1 MRNTNLAQEYPVRQQ
16 IKCVP
21 RTTIENTE
29 NTMLEKA
36 IEIAVEAHRGQI
48 DKAGKIYILHP
59 LRVMLRGKTETEMII
74 GVLHDTVED
83 TPVTL
88 DMLRLEGFSEEVLSA
103 LSCITKKQGEDYGD
117 FIGRVLT
124 NPLAA
129 QVKLYDIEDNLNR
142 DRIPYPTPK
151 DEARFKKYE
160 KYHKI
165 ILKKI
170 RDYQRQGLL

>member
-1 MRNTNLAQEYPVRQQ
+1 
-16 IKCVP
+16 
-21 RTTIENTE
+21 
-29 NTMLEKA
+29 MLEKA

-124 NPLAA
+124 NPLAT

>member
-1 MRNTNLAQEYPVRQQ
+1 
-16 IKCVP
+16 
-21 RTTIENTE
+21 
-29 NTMLEKA
+29 MLEKA